1 MSYFEFAGMSTAS
14 IPGLLIEAKNI
25 HGLPERDVEK
35 IHVPGRNGDVLVD
48 YGSYKNA
55 TVTYTCAVTK
65 YAALP
70 ELARLLTVGQQAG
83 WGFTPWRG
91 YQLLR
96 DGWAGGNC
104 CMNCGS
110 CSFTHVNCCVNCG
123 SPSFTYERLAV
134 HSSQIPMEEII
145 ANRLLRFTVAFDC
158 KPQKYYNRA
167 AVVTRSGAGG
177 LTLNRPVGATASTP
191 RIEIIGSGTVTLNLE
206 GQTITLTGLVT
217 PPMTGGEYQ
226 WSSAV
231 IDSEAMI
238 ACRTSGA
245 GVRTNIDI
253 PQWPQFWQLL
263 HTVSASGGV
272 TQIKIFPRWWCI

>member
-25 HGLPERDVEK
+25 HDLPERDVEK

-48 YGSYKNA
+48 SGSYQNA
-55 TVTYTCAVTK
+55 TVSYQCAVTK
-65 YAALP
+65 FSALP

-96 DGWAGGNC
+96 DGWAG
-104 CMNCGS
+104 
-110 CSFTHVNCCVNCG
+110 H
-123 SPSFTYERLAV
+123 ERLAV

-167 AVVTRSGAGG
+167 AVVTRSGAGS

-191 RIEIIGSGTVTLNLE
+191 RIEIVGSGTVTLTLE

-217 PPMTGGEYQ
+217 PPQSGGEYQ
-226 WSSAV
+226 WPSAV

-238 ACRTSGA
+238 ACRTSAA
-245 GVRTNIDI
+245 GVRANIDI
-253 PQWPQFWQLL
+253 AQWPQFWQLV
-263 HTVSASGGV
+263 HTVSATGGV
-272 TQIKIFPRWWCI
+272 TSIKIYPRWWSL

>member
-1 MSYFEFAGMSTAS
+1 MSFFEFAGMSTAS

-48 YGSYKNA
+48 YGSYKNM
-55 TVTYTCAVTK
+55 TVTYTCAITK

-70 ELARLLTVGQQAG
+70 ELARLLTVGQQAW

-96 DGWAGGNC
+96 DGWAN
-104 CMNCGS
+104 
-110 CSFTHVNCCVNCG
+110 T
-123 SPSFTYERLAV
+123 ERLAV

-145 ANRLLRFTVAFDC
+145 ANRLLRFVVSFDC

-167 AVVTRSGAGG
+167 AVVTRSGAGS
-177 LTLNRPVGATASTP
+177 LTLNWPVGATASTP

-206 GQTITLTGLVT
+206 GQTITLSGLVT
-217 PPMTGGEYQ
+217 PPQSGGEYQ
-226 WSSAV
+226 WPSAV
-231 IDSEAMI
+231 IDCEAMI
-238 ACRTSGA
+238 ACRTNGA

-253 PQWPQFWQLL
+253 PQWPQFWQLV
-263 HTVSASGGV
+263 HTVSTTGGV
-272 TQIKIFPRWWCI
+272 TQIKIFPRWWSL

>member
-35 IHVPGRNGDVLVD
+35 IHVPGRNGDVLID
-48 YGSYKNA
+48 DGSYKNA
-55 TVTYTCAVTK
+55 TVSYQCAVTK

-83 WGFTPWRG
+83 WGFSPWKS

-96 DGWAGGNC
+96 DGWAN
-104 CMNCGS
+104 
-110 CSFTHVNCCVNCG
+110 T
-123 SPSFTYERLAV
+123 ERLAV
-134 HSSQIPMEEII
+134 HSSQVPMEEII

-167 AVVTRSGAGG
+167 AVVTRSGAGSV
-177 LTLNRPVGATASTP
+177 TLNRPIGATCSTP
-191 RIEIIGSGTVTLNLE
+191 RIEIIGSGTVTLGLE
-206 GQTITLTGLVT
+206 GQIITLAGLVT
-217 PPMTGGEYQ
+217 PPTASGEYQ
-226 WSSAV
+226 WPSAV
-231 IDSEAMI
+231 IDSEAMV
-238 ACRTSGA
+238 CYRTSGA

-253 PQWPQFWQLL
+253 AQWPQFWQLV
-263 HTVSASGGV
+263 HTVSVTGGV
-272 TQIKIFPRWWCI
+272 TRLSVFPRWFSI

>member
-14 IPGLLIEAKNI
+14 IPGLLIEAKDI

-48 YGSYKNA
+48 YGSYQNA
-55 TVTYTCAVTK
+55 TVTYTCAVMK

-96 DGWAGGNC
+96 DGWAG
-104 CMNCGS
+104 
-110 CSFTHVNCCVNCG
+110 H
-123 SPSFTYERLAV
+123 ERLAV
-134 HSSQIPMEEII
+134 HSSQVPMEEII
-145 ANRLLRFTVAFDC
+145 ANRLLRFTVTFDC

-167 AVVTRSGAGG
+167 AVITRSGAGS

-191 RIEIIGSGTVTLNLE
+191 RIEIVGSGTVTLTLE
-206 GQTITLTGLVT
+206 GQTIPLTGLVT

-226 WSSAV
+226 WPSAV

-238 ACRTSGA
+238 ACRTSATGI
-245 GVRTNIDI
+245 RTNIDI